1 MDLIIVFNST
11 QEISVF
17 HLEGICTNSL
27 WENSVDSEIQMN
39 LLQRNGQIAH
49 ESHSNIDEL

>member
-1 MDLIIVFNST
+1 MDLIIVFNSS